1 MTSFGFNTFQNYADP
16 LIDLFTRNMSL
27 FTIFSLDQHA
37 GLHWYNKHFDTAF
50 QLAWQ
55 PALNTAF
62 LLVYHFI
69 CI

>member
-1 MTSFGFNTFQNYADP
+1 
-16 LIDLFTRNMSL
+16 MSL
-27 FTIFSLDQHA
+27 FNIFSLDQHA